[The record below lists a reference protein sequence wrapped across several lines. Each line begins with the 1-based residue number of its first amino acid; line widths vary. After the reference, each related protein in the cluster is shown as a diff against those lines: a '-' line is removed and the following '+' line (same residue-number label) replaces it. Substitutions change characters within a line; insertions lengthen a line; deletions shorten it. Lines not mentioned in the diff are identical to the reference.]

1 MLIVLKTTTFVKNR
15 LADAPHILNSAET
28 QHTVLN
34 LCGADECST
43 IADVRI
49 ATYYDV
55 NEIYDEYPRGYGYI
69 VTYEIGVGF
78 YAIVAFDRLGE
89 SSRFRAEL
97 IDCGATLLESNE
109 YLI

>member
-15 LADAPHILNSAET
+15 LADAPYILSCAET
-28 QHTVLN
+28 KHIVLS
-34 LCGADECST
+34 LCGADDCS
-43 IADVRI
+43 IIDDVRI

-89 SSRFRAEL
+89 SSRFSLEL
-97 IDCGATLLESNE
+97 VDSGEALLESNE

>member
-1 MLIVLKTTTFVKNR
+1 MLIVLKTTTFVRNR
-15 LADAPHILNSAET
+15 LADAPHILNSTET
-28 QHTVLN
+28 KRTILN
-34 LCGADECST
+34 LCGASEYST
-43 IADVRI
+43 ADDVRI

-55 NEIYDEYPRGYGYI
+55 NDVYDEYPSGYGYV

-78 YAIVAFDRLGE
+78 YAIVGFDRLGE
-89 SSRFRAEL
+89 SSKFRAEL

>member
-15 LADAPHILNSAET
+15 LADAPHIINCTET
-28 QHTVLN
+28 KRTILN
-34 LCGADECST
+34 LCGADECSSVD
-43 IADVRI
+43 DVRV

-55 NEIYDEYPRGYGYI
+55 NDVYDEYPSGYGYI

-89 SSRFRAEL
+89 SSKFRLEL
-97 IDCGATLLESNE
+97 VDSGVALLESNE
-109 YLI
+109 YLF

>member
-15 LADAPHILNSAET
+15 LADAPHILNSTET
-28 QHTVLN
+28 KRTILK
-34 LCGADECST
+34 LCGASEYST
-43 IADVRI
+43 SDDVRI

-78 YAIVAFDRLGE
+78 YAIVAFDRVGE
-89 SSRFRAEL
+89 SLMFSLEL
-97 IDCGATLLESNE
+97 VDSGEALLESNE
-109 YLI
+109 YFI

>member
-1 MLIVLKTTTFVKNR
+1 MLIVLKTTIFVKNR
-15 LADAPHILNSAET
+15 LADAPHIFNSAET
-28 QHTVLN
+28 KHTVLS
-34 LCGADECST
+34 LCGADEYST

-49 ATYYDV
+49 ANYYDV

-78 YAIVAFDRLGE
+78 YAVVSFDRLGE
-89 SSRFRAEL
+89 SSKFSLEL
-97 IDCGATLLESNE
+97 VDSGEALLESNE